1 MGPSDIILRM
11 SSNKFETLIMELRA
25 TELVRSIRDFVVGE
39 SVLDVGSGSG
49 FIAKALRDQFLRSN
63 DAKTVKCVDVKNYH
77 KVDLPFQMYDGLSL
91 PFEDNSFD
99 TVIFVYVLHHTDNQ
113 HQLLTD
119 AKRVARSRVLV
130 VEDLFVGNW
139 NRKWLSVLDFV
150 INRMYHNVVTPLTFR
165 DFIGWNS
172 FLCGLGFRK
181 VTSRDLRV
189 GLLTK
194 LGIKKVLFCCEI

>member
-1 MGPSDIILRM
+1 MR
-11 SSNKFETLIMELRA
+11 SNKFETLIMELRA
-25 TELVRSIRDFVVGE
+25 AELVRSIRDFVVGE

-49 FIAKALRDQFLRSN
+49 FIAKELRDQLLRSN
-63 DAKTVKCVDVKNYH
+63 QAKTVKCVDVKNYH
-77 KVDLPFQMYDGLSL
+77 KVDLPFQLFDGVSL

-113 HQLLTD
+113 HQLLTE
-119 AKRVARSRVLV
+119 AKRVARRKVLV

-139 NRKWLSVLDFV
+139 NRKWLSFLDFA
-150 INRMYHNVVTPLTFR
+150 INKTYHNVVTPLTFR
-165 DFIGWNS
+165 DFIGWHN
-172 FLCGLGFRK
+172 FLCGLGFRN
-181 VTSRDLRV
+181 VTSKDLRV